1 MSHFHPLT
9 VRHIHRETPESVVIE
24 LDNPNHSVVF
34 DYKSGQYLTFSLN
47 INGEELH
54 RSYSICSAPHE
65 NKLQVA
71 VKEVEKGRVSTFLN
85 RNLKSGDQLMSM
97 IPMGNFFVPFQVQN
111 RKHYVFFAAG
121 SGITPVISLIKTTLQ
136 EEPNSIITLFYGNRS
151 SSGTIFKSELDILA
165 QNDRFKIFYIY
176 SNNESPSPL
185 FSGRINF
192 GKTLELINNF
202 CNDNLSKEYFICG
215 PAEMIQSVSE
225 ALKDN
230 NVNPELIHFEY
241 FAPPTEKKIVET
253 IPAELRSES
262 DFNGEAKLE
271 VVLDDRTYN
280 FNLNTKGNSV
290 LDAVLDQGADAPYS
304 CKGGVC
310 TTCRAKIIEGS
321 VKMDSNFALTDSEIK
336 GGYILT
342 CQSHPTSSVLK
353 ISYDV

>member
-9 VRHIHRETPESVVIE
+9 VRNIQRETPESVVIE
-24 LDNPNHSVVF
+24 LETPNNSSEF
-34 DYKSGQYLTFSLN
+34 NYKSGQYLTFSLN
-47 INGEELH
+47 INGEDLH

-71 VKEVEKGRVSTFLN
+71 VKEVENGRMSSYLN
-85 RNLKSGDQLMSM
+85 RNLKSGDKLMSM
-97 IPMGNFFVPFQVQN
+97 IPMGKFFVPFNSQN

-121 SGITPVISLIKTTLQ
+121 SGITPIISLIKTVLK
-136 EEPNSIITLFYGNRS
+136 EEANSMVTLFYGNRS
-151 SSGTIFKSELDILA
+151 SSGTIFRNELNNLA
-165 QNDRFKIFYIY
+165 QNDQFKLYSIY
-176 SNNESPSPL
+176 SNNESSSPL
-185 FSGRINF
+185 FAGRINF
-192 GKTLELINNF
+192 GKTLELINNYCKDDF
-202 CNDNLSKEYFICG
+202 SKEYFICG

-230 NVNPELIHFEY
+230 NISPELIHFEY
-241 FAPPTEKKIVET
+241 FAPPTEKKNEEKIAVVVT
-253 IPAELRSES
+253 SES
-262 DFNGEAKLE
+262 DFTGEAKLE
-271 VVLDDRTYN
+271 VILDDRTYN
-280 FNLNTKGNSV
+280 FNLNNKGISV

-310 TTCRAKIIEGS
+310 TTCRARILEGS

-353 ISYDV
+353 VSYDV